1 MEMLDDYFSL
11 EITENGELAT
21 IPLLLEGF
29 VPFFGG
35 LPMMILRLATEVNWD
50 EEEPCFHDIAQE
62 IAKVMIY
69 DDFAFGYRS
78 KLYLCSYEIIT
89 IMKYNIIANSFMRFP
104 WILTQIMMN
113 LST

>member
-50 EEEPCFHDIAQE
+50 EEEPCFHDIARE

-69 DDFAFGYRS
+69 DLT
-78 KLYLCSYEIIT
+78 LYDTY
-89 IMKYNIIANSFMRFP
+89 
-104 WILTQIMMN
+104 
-113 LST
+113 

>member
-1 MEMLDDYFSL
+1 MLDDYFSL

-50 EEEPCFHDIAQE
+50 EEEPCFHDIARE

-69 DDFAFGYRS
+69 DLT
-78 KLYLCSYEIIT
+78 LYDTYFT
-89 IMKYNIIANSFMRFP
+89 IS
-104 WILTQIMMN
+104 
-113 LST
+113 

>member
-50 EEEPCFHDIAQE
+50 EEEPCFHDIARE

-69 DDFAFGYRS
+69 DLT
-78 KLYLCSYEIIT
+78 LYDTYFT
-89 IMKYNIIANSFMRFP
+89 IS
-104 WILTQIMMN
+104 
-113 LST
+113 